1 MGKSVLLLRY
11 HHSLIDGV
19 NIMRLLL
26 KYTNYEYTPVIKENR
41 SKTPKI
47 HLLPFIGSY
56 LKWGWKT
63 LTAPRDKKNPLT
75 SLPSL
80 DKNSPRHIMYKTMD
94 ASVMQ
99 VKKLKEKGYS
109 VNDVLISCLTG
120 CFADFATK
128 EFTQSIN
135 TATHVHHYIN
145 RSFYRG
151 FFGVLWFLSLSYMNL
166 LKMMKKY

>member
-1 MGKSVLLLRY
+1 MLLRY

-26 KYTNYEYTPVIKENR
+26 KHTGYQFEESQSTNS
-41 SKTPKI
+41 SKKKQQSMNMI
-47 HLLPFIGSY
+47 QFIGSY

-75 SLPSL
+75 NYPSL
-80 DKNSPRHIMYKTMD
+80 NKDSPRHIYYKTMD
-94 ASVMQ
+94 ATVSDI
-99 VKKLKEKGYS
+99 KKLKAKGFS

-128 EFTQSIN
+128 QFTEPVQ
-135 TATHVHHYIN
+135 TPTHVFRFSISVVYT
-145 RSFYRG
+145 
-151 FFGVLWFLSLSYMNL
+151 
-166 LKMMKKY
+166 